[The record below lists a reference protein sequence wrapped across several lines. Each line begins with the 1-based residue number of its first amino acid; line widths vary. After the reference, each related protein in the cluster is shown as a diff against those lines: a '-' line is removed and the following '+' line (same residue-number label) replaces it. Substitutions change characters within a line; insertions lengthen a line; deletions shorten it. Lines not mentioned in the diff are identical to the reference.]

1 MSNFTPFSNP
11 FEWFKAY
18 QYHRT
23 IVKFDKSQYDLEL
36 FLYSKILKNNMLHY
50 GYFED
55 PDILP
60 EDISLKM
67 LEDAQENYANNIIKQ
82 VKDVENTVLDVG
94 CGMGGLA
101 QMMHDKNLK
110 VEVLTPNKNQIEYIN
125 QNQPY
130 LTSHNCRFE
139 DYQGNDKV
147 GTVINSESL
156 QYIPLLEAFAILD
169 KILLP
174 GGRWVIVDYFRIKD
188 NGINKSSHLL
198 ADFIAQVDKNDWKV
212 VYEQDITANTLPTLK
227 FANMYLERFLLPIKH
242 FFYEKL
248 RFKRAWLYYLTERL
262 RGSIEKKFAKEQA
275 SIDPTK
281 FGLEKKYMLFVLEK
295 INK

>member
-1 MSNFTPFSNP
+1 MSNFTPFLNP
-11 FEWFKAY
+11 FEWFRAY

-55 PDILP
+55 PDIKP

-82 VKDVENTVLDVG
+82 VRDVENTVLDVG

-101 QMMHDKNLK
+101 QMMHDQNLK

-156 QYIPLLEAFAILD
+156 QYIPLLDAFAILD

-198 ADFIAQVDKNDWKV
+198 ADFIAQVDTNDWKV

-227 FANMYLERFLLPIKH
+227 FANMYLERFVLPIKH

>member
-1 MSNFTPFSNP
+1 
-11 FEWFKAY
+11 
-18 QYHRT
+18 
-23 IVKFDKSQYDLEL
+23 
-36 FLYSKILKNNMLHY
+36 
-50 GYFED
+50 
-55 PDILP
+55 
-60 EDISLKM
+60 
-67 LEDAQENYANNIIKQ
+67 
-82 VKDVENTVLDVG
+82 
-94 CGMGGLA
+94 
-101 QMMHDKNLK
+101 LK

-156 QYIPLLEAFAILD
+156 QYIPLLDAFAILD

-227 FANMYLERFLLPIKH
+227 FANMYLERFVLPIKH

-262 RGSIEKKFAKEQA
+262 RGSIEKKFVKEQA

-281 FGLEKKYMLFVLEK
+281 FGREKKYMLFVLEK